1 MSNFNYVEKLQKD
14 IDLLNDR
21 INPSKL
27 QIIKRCA
34 IKTMLN
40 LGIAVEYSLPIIL
53 AFMIIFSVREK
64 TGKIP
69 FKIDK
74 VVDKIS
80 TEVIDTSTGIHVE
93 FISKDNKYDKNS
105 IEYSTGWELNEL
117 GLYERHST
125 IFQVDDDVDLTDSES
140 ILLMSEDELKNKFSI
155 QDIKT
160 ITKSHLD
167 DLDNIYNEDTIV
179 VTSSKSLLNNF
190 VRDETNKE
198 NILDSIIYV
207 FSSLC
212 LGGMVDA
219 LYFKA
224 IGKKINSKIK
234 SYKESFGPF
243 NEEEVNYMLQ
253 MLEIKEANLKLFD
266 DSDYEYD
273 NNFTYRKVRR

>member
-14 IDLLNDR
+14 IDLLNDK

-74 VVDKIS
+74 VVDKVS

-125 IFQVDDDVDLTDSES
+125 IFQVDDDVDLTDYES

-167 DLDNIYNEDTIV
+167 DLDNIYNENTIV

-219 LYFKA
+219 LYFKV

-266 DSDYEYD
+266 DRDYEYD

>member
-14 IDLLNDR
+14 IDLLNDK

-93 FISKDNKYDKNS
+93 FISKNNKYDKNS

-167 DLDNIYNEDTIV
+167 DLDNIYNENTIV

-219 LYFKA
+219 IYFKA

-253 MLEIKEANLKLFD
+253 MLEIKKANLKLFD

>member
-14 IDLLNDR
+14 IDLLNDK

-93 FISKDNKYDKNS
+93 FISKNNKYDKNS

-266 DSDYEYD
+266 DRDYEYD